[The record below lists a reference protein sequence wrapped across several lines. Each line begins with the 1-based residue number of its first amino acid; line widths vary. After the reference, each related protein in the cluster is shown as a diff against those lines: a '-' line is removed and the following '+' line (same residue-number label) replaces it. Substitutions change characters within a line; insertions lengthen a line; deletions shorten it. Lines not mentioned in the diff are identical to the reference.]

1 MVGITL
7 KGKTLLV
14 TGAASGIG
22 RAIAEL
28 ASERGAQLILVDIE
42 PESLHRLANQVG
54 GQAHVMDVGDA
65 LAWRELC
72 EKTVSWDFVCL
83 NAGVM
88 SAPPDA
94 PIEASDFLTLD
105 LDRYRR
111 VLSVNIDGVAFGLRA
126 ALPRMKDRGGAVV
139 VTASIA
145 GLVPYSLDATYALT
159 KHALI
164 GLVRSVAATLN
175 SEAASGGSSAIR
187 LSAICPGGVQTAMLP
202 TMLRSA
208 AVMMEPSV
216 IAEEIL
222 DLCLHGENG
231 EVRVRTRIDE
241 PARRFEAPTL
251 EP

>member
-1 MVGITL
+1 MSHTL
-7 KGKTLLV
+7 QGRTLLV

-28 ASERGAQLILVDIE
+28 ASEGGANLVLVDIE
-42 PESLHRLANQVG
+42 PEFLHTLADQVG
-54 GQAHVMDVGDA
+54 GEAHVMDVGDA

-72 EKTVSWDFVCL
+72 GKTSDWDFVCL

-105 LDRYRR
+105 LDQYRR

-139 VTASIA
+139 VTASAA
-145 GLVPYSLDATYALT
+145 GLVPYPLDATYALT

-175 SEAASGGSSAIR
+175 NGAASSGSPTIR
-187 LSAICPGGVQTAMLP
+187 LSAICPGGVQTALLP
-202 TMLRSA
+202 TMLRGA
-208 AVMMEPSV
+208 PVIMEPSV
-216 IAEEIL
+216 IADEIL

-231 EVRVRTRIDE
+231 EVRVRIRKDE
-241 PARRFEAPTL
+241 PAKRFDARKL